1 MTIVGSNQL
10 ICVISK
16 CELIG
21 RRHAKHVAAHS
32 EVRHLNANDGVLQLI
47 AQFVW

>member
-1 MTIVGSNQL
+1 MTIGGSNQL

-21 RRHAKHVAAHS
+21 RRHAKHVAAQS
-32 EVRHLNANDGVLQLI
+32 EVRHLNANAGVK
-47 AQFVW
+47 